1 MSKQGSKG
9 RPRDAEA
16 DRRILAAARAA
27 LAERGYA
34 QLSME
39 AVARAAGV
47 AKQTLYRRW
56 PRRPLLVYEAWFGGV
71 ETTIG
76 QAPDTGT
83 LAGDVAAATALQKA
97 VFGAPGSV
105 DVNAGLVADCLAEPE
120 LLEQLRALLM
130 RPQLTSLTEVFER
143 ARGRGELPADA
154 DCAALAEV
162 VAGAAFTHHI
172 LYRTDLPAFEQT
184 LNALVTA
191 YSVATRSVS

>member
-1 MSKQGSKG
+1 MSKLGSKG

-27 LAERGYA
+27 LSERGYA

-71 ETTIG
+71 ESTVE

-83 LAGDVAAATALQKA
+83 LAGDVAAVTALQAA

-105 DVNAGLVADCLAEPE
+105 DINAGLVADCLAEPE
-120 LLEQLRALLM
+120 LLEQLRAVLM
-130 RPQLTSLTEVFER
+130 RPQLTLLAEVFER

-154 DCAALAEV
+154 DCEALAEI
-162 VAGAAFTHHI
+162 VAGAAFSHHV
-172 LYRTDLPAFEQT
+172 LYGTDLPAFEQT
-184 LNALVTA
+184 LNALVTG
-191 YSVATRSVS
+191 YATAH